1 MTIVLHS
8 NFPNSIIFRIV
19 EMEKEENKVVGKVER
34 EEESYES
41 GEESEYEW
49 TEESE
54 SEEEGQTYEVRN
66 SLVTSIECFRQN
78 GLRNRGCCE
87 LDLPLMRHFGVLGS
101 HRNPQKC
108 QIKLAAASFLSPFC

>member
-1 MTIVLHS
+1 M
-8 NFPNSIIFRIV
+8 FRIV

-54 SEEEGQTYEVRN
+54 SEEEGETYEVRS
-66 SLVTSIECFRQN
+66 SLYGDI
-78 GLRNRGCCE
+78 
-87 LDLPLMRHFGVLGS
+87 
-101 HRNPQKC
+101 
-108 QIKLAAASFLSPFC
+108 